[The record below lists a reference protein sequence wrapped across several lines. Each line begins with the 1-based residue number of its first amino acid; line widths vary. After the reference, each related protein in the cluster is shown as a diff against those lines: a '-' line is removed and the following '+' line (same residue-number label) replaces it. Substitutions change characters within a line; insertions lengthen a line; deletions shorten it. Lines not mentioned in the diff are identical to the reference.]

1 MAPGRA
7 RPSLPDAPRGRCYA
21 AGMAGKRLHV
31 RCPDCEAE
39 LVVDAATG
47 EVLSHRAKAR
57 PLAGGKDFDSLLRGL
72 DEGKARAEA
81 LFEQEKAAMKDRQ
94 RLLDEKFAAALE
106 RAKEDPDE
114 GPPKR
119 PFDLD

>member
-1 MAPGRA
+1 M
-7 RPSLPDAPRGRCYA
+7 S
-21 AGMAGKRLHV
+21 GKRLHV
-31 RCPDCEAE
+31 RCPDCDTE

-47 EVLSHRAKAR
+47 EVVSHRAAKR

-94 RLLDEKFAAALE
+94 RLLEEKFDEAVK
-106 RAKEDPDE
+106 RAEEDPDQ

>member
-1 MAPGRA
+1 MAA
-7 RPSLPDAPRGRCYA
+7 
-21 AGMAGKRLHV
+21 MADRLHV
-31 RCPDCEAE
+31 RCPDCDTE

-47 EVLSHRAKAR
+47 EVLSHRAAKR

-81 LFEQEKAAMKDRQ
+81 VFEQEKAAMKDRQ
-94 RLLDEKFAAALE
+94 RLLDEKFAEALK
-106 RAKEDPDE
+106 RAEEDPDK

-119 PFDLD
+119 DFDLD

>member
-1 MAPGRA
+1 M
-7 RPSLPDAPRGRCYA
+7 S
-21 AGMAGKRLHV
+21 GKRLHV
-31 RCPDCEAE
+31 RCPDCATE

-47 EVLSHRAKAR
+47 EVVSHRAAQQ

-81 LFEQEKAAMKDRQ
+81 VFEQEKAALKDRQ
-94 RLLDEKFAAALE
+94 RLLSEKFDAALE
-106 RAKEDPDE
+106 RAEEDPDK

>member
-1 MAPGRA
+1 MSGP
-7 RPSLPDAPRGRCYA
+7 
-21 AGMAGKRLHV
+21 RLHI
-31 RCPDCEAE
+31 RCPDCDTE

-47 EVLSHRAKAR
+47 EVLSHRAAKR

-94 RLLDEKFAAALE
+94 RLLDEKFAEALR
-106 RAKEDPDE
+106 RAEEDPDQ

-119 PFDLD
+119 DFDLD